1 MVLKYNDRGHPYE
14 DVALENKKLQTRLAQ
29 LDKSLSIALENVDK
43 YQRHIEQ
50 VKKEADQLMMNKII
64 KYEKEINQ
72 LKADLARAK
81 EDHQYDN
88 LVHANELK
96 RMNQK

>member
-1 MVLKYNDRGHPYE
+1 VNEGMEDLKAIGDLTE
-14 DVALENKKLQTRLAQ
+14 E
-29 LDKSLSIALENVDK
+29 
-43 YQRHIEQ
+43 IER

-96 RMNQK
+96 SLKSKKHRMNQE